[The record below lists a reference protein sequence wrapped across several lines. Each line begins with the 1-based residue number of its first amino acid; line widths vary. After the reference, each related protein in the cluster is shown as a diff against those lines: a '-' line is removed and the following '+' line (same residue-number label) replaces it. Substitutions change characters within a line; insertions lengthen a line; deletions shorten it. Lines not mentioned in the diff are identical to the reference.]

1 MMFLKQITLG
11 SLLIAATTLA
21 IGKTSSNSSQ
31 PTPDRTAKKQV
42 HPDSPNPGQQVFVR
56 NCSRCHN
63 APEGFSQSV
72 SAAVAMHMRVRA
84 GLSEADYKALC
95 KFLNP

>member
-1 MMFLKQITLG
+1 MKFLKQIMLG
-11 SLLIAATTLA
+11 FLLIAATTLA
-21 IGKTSSNSSQ
+21 VGKTGSSSQ
-31 PTPDRTAKKQV
+31 PTPDRNAKKEV

-63 APEGFSQSV
+63 APEGFSPSV